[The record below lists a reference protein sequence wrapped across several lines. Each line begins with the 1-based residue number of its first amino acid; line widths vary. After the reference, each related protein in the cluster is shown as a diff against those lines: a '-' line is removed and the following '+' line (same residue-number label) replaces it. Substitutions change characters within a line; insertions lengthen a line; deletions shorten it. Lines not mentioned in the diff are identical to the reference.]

1 MAKSKHRH
9 RMNLARAKSL
19 KAPRNESPT
28 APVVAAPVVVAPVAT
43 VAAPVVADKVRAP
56 YVHPYEEGPE
66 QNAFVESMRVHGAR
80 MNAVKAAAKTTKARW
95 AAWFKTD
102 PAMKVLA
109 NTTRPIGAWAD
120 LMEEEYKRHP
130 ELLRPRLA
138 TTATAVVP
146 VATTVV
152 PTTVATVVPT
162 TVPVPKG
169 PRASTQTQLIVGNL
183 PAGIT
188 ASQLISRFEPHG
200 TVTSISIP
208 IDPGTKYTK
217 GFAFV
222 TFSEP
227 EGAATS
233 LRALQGALAFPNP
246 LKKGPRVLVATLD
259 YAKGVAKSKG
269 TMKARE
275 GK

>member
-1 MAKSKHRH
+1 
-9 RMNLARAKSL
+9 
-19 KAPRNESPT
+19 
-28 APVVAAPVVVAPVAT
+28 
-43 VAAPVVADKVRAP
+43 
-56 YVHPYEEGPE
+56 
-66 QNAFVESMRVHGAR
+66 
-80 MNAVKAAAKTTKARW
+80 
-95 AAWFKTD
+95 
-102 PAMKVLA
+102 
-109 NTTRPIGAWAD
+109 
-120 LMEEEYKRHP
+120 
-130 ELLRPRLA
+130 LRPRLA
-138 TTATAVVP
+138 TTATVVP
-146 VATTVV
+146 VATATAATVV
-152 PTTVATVVPT
+152 APTTVAA
-162 TVPVPKG
+162 VPVPKG

-233 LRALQGALAFPNP
+233 LRALQGTLAFPNP

>member
-138 TTATAVVP
+138 TTAVVP
-146 VATTVV
+146 VTAATAA
-152 PTTVATVVPT
+152 TTVATVAAVGDSFR
-162 TVPVPKG
+162 G
-169 PRASTQTQLIVGNL
+169 PLSDL
-183 PAGIT
+183 
-188 ASQLISRFEPHG
+188 
-200 TVTSISIP
+200 
-208 IDPGTKYTK
+208 
-217 GFAFV
+217 
-222 TFSEP
+222 
-227 EGAATS
+227 
-233 LRALQGALAFPNP
+233 ALAKFI
-246 LKKGPRVLVATLD
+246 LCRCLD
-259 YAKGVAKSKG
+259 LAIPYLLFL
-269 TMKARE
+269 
-275 GK
+275 

>member
-1 MAKSKHRH
+1 
-9 RMNLARAKSL
+9 MNLARAKSL
-19 KAPRNESPT
+19 KAPRNESPA
-28 APVVAAPVVVAPVAT
+28 APVAAPVATGPV
-43 VAAPVVADKVRAP
+43 DKVRAP

-102 PAMKVLA
+102 PALKVLA

-120 LMEEEYKRHP
+120 LMEEEYKRRP

-138 TTATAVVP
+138 TTAVVP
-146 VATTVV
+146 VATATAATVV
-152 PTTVATVVPT
+152 APTTVAA
-162 TVPVPKG
+162 VPVPKG